1 VLVCFCALKENRR
14 LNNCLTNAVMV
25 VLINGSFGVGKTTI
39 AKLLREALPGSA
51 IYDPELVGFVLMR
64 AGKFLRLAGSATDD
78 FQDMPLWRRSV
89 SGGTRLVERLASG
102 PVLVPMTFTSR
113 DYFDEVVTDLV
124 SRGIAPRTFC
134 LRASLGTIEKRLEN
148 RKLDPKGR
156 EKLWLTRRIR
166 ECVEAHQD
174 FYFGDPVDTD
184 NRSAQE
190 VADDILQRLDTNT

>member
-1 VLVCFCALKENRR
+1 
-14 LNNCLTNAVMV
+14 MV
-25 VLINGSFGVGKTTI
+25 VLINGSFGIGKTTI
-39 AKLLREALPGSA
+39 ARLLRDTLPGSA

-64 AGKFLRLAGSATDD
+64 AGKVLRLAGAGTDD

-89 SGGTRLVERLASG
+89 SPGIRLISRISSG

-148 RKLDPKGR
+148 RKLDPNGR
-156 EKLWLTRRIR
+156 EKLWLTCRIR
-166 ECVEAHQD
+166 ECVAAHHD
-174 FYFGDPVDTD
+174 SYFGEPIDTD

-190 VADDILQRLDTNT
+190 VAEDILQRLDTNT